1 MASEYSARADAEGE
15 LSAPI
20 EGTDWAKVAR
30 QFTGI
35 LRLEL
40 RRQLFSRRAL
50 VLYFLALAPLAVVAI
65 WSVSPFPVERL
76 AGPIDA
82 APFFAFIYT
91 SYLGTSIFLS
101 SLILFMSLFRN
112 EFLEKS
118 LHYYF
123 LTPVRRSVVV
133 VGKYVAALIATASVY
148 AISTALLYLLMM
160 VPWGLDELS
169 RFLFRGPGMGH
180 LLTYVGISVL
190 GCIGYGALFL
200 LAGLIFRNPII
211 VAVLFTAWETINFLL
226 PSWLKKLSVFFYLWS
241 LFPIQLSDGPFAI
254 LAEPTPAYI
263 SVPGLLIFTVAV
275 LTLASWRA
283 RTMEI
288 TYGGEE

>member
-1 MASEYSARADAEGE
+1 MASQAPATASTPQ
-15 LSAPI
+15 SAPGV
-20 EGTDWAKVAR
+20 GTDWARVSR

-50 VLYFLALAPLAVVAI
+50 VLYFLALAPLGLVAI
-65 WSVSPFPVERL
+65 WAVSPFPTRYFS
-76 AGPIDA
+76 GPMEA

-101 SLILFMSLFRN
+101 ALILFMSLFRS

-133 VGKYVAALIATASVY
+133 VGKYVAALIAAGGVY
-148 AISTALLYLLMM
+148 GISTALLYLATMS
-160 VPWGLDELS
+160 PWGLGELS
-169 RFLFRGPGMGH
+169 RFLFRGPGLQH

-190 GCIGYGALFL
+190 GCVGYGAIFL
-200 LAGLIFRNPII
+200 LAGLIFRNPI
-211 VAVLFTAWETINFLL
+211 VVGVLFTGWESINFML

-241 LFPIQLSDGPFAI
+241 LFPIQLSDGPFAV
-254 LAEPTPAYI
+254 LAEPTSPLV
-263 SVPGLLIFTVAV
+263 SVPGLLIFTGAV

-283 RTMEI
+283 STMEI

>member
-1 MASEYSARADAEGE
+1 M
-15 LSAPI
+15 
-20 EGTDWAKVAR
+20 
-30 QFTGI
+30 
-35 LRLEL
+35 

-50 VLYFLALAPLAVVAI
+50 VLYLLAFGPLGLVAI
-65 WSVSPFPVERL
+65 WSMSPFPVQRL
-76 AGPIDA
+76 SGPIDA
-82 APFFAFIYT
+82 APVFAFIYT

-101 SLILFMSLFRN
+101 SLILFMSLFRS

-123 LTPVRRSVVV
+123 LTPVPRSVVV

-148 AISTALLYLLMM
+148 AVATALLYLLTMI
-160 VPWGLDELS
+160 PWGPSELS
-169 RFLFRGPGMGH
+169 RFLFRGPGLGH

-190 GCIGYGALFL
+190 GCVGYGALFL

-211 VAVLFTAWETINFLL
+211 VAVLFTGWESINFLL

-241 LFPIQLSDGPFAI
+241 LFPIQLADGPFAV
-254 LAEPTPAYI
+254 LAEPTSPYV
-263 SVPGLLIFTVAV
+263 SVPGLLIFTGAV
-275 LTLASWRA
+275 LVLASWRA

>member
-1 MASEYSARADAEGE
+1 MASQ
-15 LSAPI
+15 
-20 EGTDWAKVAR
+20 GTATTGAVSQGIPGPDWARIRR
-30 QFTGI
+30 QFVGI
-35 LRLEL
+35 LRLEM
-40 RRQLFSRRAL
+40 RRQLFSRRSL
-50 VLYFLALAPLAVVAI
+50 VLYFLAFAPLGLVAI
-65 WSVSPFPVERL
+65 WTVSPFPGRHFS
-76 AGPIDA
+76 GPMEV
-82 APFFAFIYT
+82 APFFAFLYT

-101 SLILFMSLFRN
+101 ALILFMSLFRS
-112 EFLEKS
+112 EFLERS

-133 VGKYVAALIATASVY
+133 VGKYVAALIATAGVF
-148 AISTALLYLLMM
+148 AIATALLYLLTMS
-160 VPWGLDELS
+160 PWGLSELS
-169 RFLFRGPGMGH
+169 RFLFRGPGMAH

-190 GCIGYGALFL
+190 GCVGYGAIFL

-211 VAVLFTAWETINFLL
+211 VAVVYTGWESINFLL

-241 LFPIQLSDGPFAI
+241 LFPIQLSDGPFAV
-254 LAEPTPAYI
+254 LAEPTSPYI
-263 SVPGLLIFTVAV
+263 SVPGLLVFTGLV